1 MALNDPQWGRK
12 RAAEDSDQR
21 EPEREP
27 ERDEERVDRGEARE
41 DGYNERDERACRERD
56 ARDNQNDRN
65 PRREKDAGGASDLDE
80 LWEDFNKLFGGLL
93 GQRPGRGERPRA
105 ARREDR
111 YDEGND
117 DRAYE
122 PEDDRYAEREEARQ
136 EPARAAAGGSLGM
149 HAPRPSAKGAA
160 FAVAAA
166 LIAWCASGIYIVPEG
181 QVGVVTTFGR
191 YTQDSA
197 AGINWHMPWP
207 VQAVE
212 LVDVSSVRKAEIGIR
227 GSNRLK
233 EALMLTDDENI
244 VDVMFNVQY
253 RIKPHQAKEFLFRS
267 RDPDL
272 SVVNA
277 AESAMRE
284 VVGRKAMDSVLF
296 ESKQEIAAAV
306 QVAMQGML
314 DRYQTG
320 IEVMSVAIQNA
331 QPPSQ
336 VQAAFNDAVKAGQD
350 RERQINEGQAYANA
364 VVPAAKGLASRL
376 VQEAEGYKARVVDT
390 AAGDAE
396 RFGKVFAE
404 YRKAPEV
411 TRDRLY
417 IDAMRDIYA
426 NTKKVFVESRSG
438 SNLLY
443 LPFEKLLSEAAKSA
457 APASAGQAAVEPAP
471 AAASAPAP
479 EADARTLMRM
489 RGR

>member
-122 PEDDRYAEREEARQ
+122 PEEDRYAEREEARQ
-136 EPARAAAGGSLGM
+136 EPARAAAGGSRGM
-149 HAPRPSAKGAA
+149 HAPRPSTKGAA

-306 QVAMQGML
+306 QEAMQGML

-471 AAASAPAP
+471 VAASAPAP

>member
-122 PEDDRYAEREEARQ
+122 REDDRYAEREEARQ
-136 EPARAAAGGSLGM
+136 EPARAAAGGSRGM